1 MEAVDQH
8 KMAAIQRIV
17 EALNSLE
24 TQHAEMR
31 AVEKEMADVTENKR
45 ERELA
50 DHLERLRQQRVR
62 RPRICINTA

>member
-17 EALNSLE
+17 EALNTLE

-31 AVEKEMADVTENKR
+31 AVEKGLNKYGLVQSR
-45 ERELA
+45 FGLYRGNCKIEGKKPLM
-50 DHLERLRQQRVR
+50 
-62 RPRICINTA
+62 INPVAL